1 MRKYKRRP
9 DLYGGSPQI
18 TSQSERRNTY
28 KIKPTRLTEIKE
40 N

>member
-9 DLYGGSPQI
+9 DLYGGSPHN
-18 TSQSERRNTY
+18 TSQRERRKTY